1 MFQHKIEKNIEKLQQ
16 NKKTN
21 EIFLERKRCW
31 ISVYLVLHLELC
43 LDVFQKCIWFEKTSN
58 GFLDVFQLMLF

>member
-43 LDVFQKCIWFEKTSN
+43 LDVFQKCI
-58 GFLDVFQLMLF
+58 